1 MRVLF
6 ALVLLLFAAQARAAD
21 PVKVRVG
28 SHAGY
33 DRVVFEFPAPV
44 SFTLERQPDLVIVH
58 FSNGGSIPTL
68 SVQTRRIRAVT
79 GGDSMAAISLQPG
92 AQIQSTQIDRR
103 VVIDV
108 HEPAIA
114 LKDAGLPAPHPTL
127 VSPQVFH
134 AKGLAKP
141 ISAQTSTSAP
151 LIETA
156 KAGVPIISASIEQRD
171 NPARALNDS
180 VAEPAPS
187 SPIVAVAPASSASIA
202 ATSSSPVANPA
213 LSEPISISA
222 KPVDTTADPASSAV
236 LLPFR
241 SDVGA
246 AAFRHGAEAWVLF
259 DEPRPI
265 DAASFQDQAA
275 FAGVTVE
282 VLPAATLLRLPLG
295 ETSRITLRRVDQ
307 GWIVTTGP
315 FALSQPPLLPA
326 LRGDRLLFPVA
337 ATGRVVVV
345 TDSATGQNLDVATLR
360 SAGPGVPVS
369 YCTPDFN
376 VLPSWQGVVVEP
388 LSDRTIM
395 RDVADGVAIET
406 GDPFSP
412 APDSARALADAAVL
426 TRRFDFP
433 PLPTANLLHRLQAQM
448 ADEAAAPPQ
457 DRLSPRKAVA
467 QTLLALGLGPEAQSL
482 LHLAANEDPRAAN
495 DPDFQGLSG
504 IAAVLSGRPTE
515 ANGLLDPG
523 LNGSDEVSLWRAARA
538 ATLQNG
544 SPEAAALFAATT
556 RLILSYPKALRDRL
570 LPLAVE
576 TMTSGG
582 AAQAADALLAKLPD
596 DPSLALARAMRLDAK
611 GDAAGALT
619 LYNALATARDR
630 LVSARAA
637 TRAVRLRLA
646 THAIGP
652 AEAANDLEAGFLDWR
667 GDNRERELRLEVVD
681 LRAQAGQWRRAFSLL
696 KETAALYPDDAP
708 KFRDQTTKLL
718 TTLLHGNNA
727 ATISP
732 LDLVALA
739 EENAEEAAKAAPD
752 EITALLAD
760 KLVALD
766 LPKQAAPVIER
777 MLAAAPAGN
786 GRATLGAR
794 LASIRL
800 AAGDLAGGEAALAD
814 SEAPDLPQVLI
825 EQRGLISARIRAQR
839 HDVTGAAAI
848 LAGLNS
854 SSADDLRATILSDA
868 GDWRGAEVALT
879 SLAGRVVPSTGP
891 LTSAQQDVLLR
902 LASAQT
908 RAGDDSASR
917 ELGVQEASRMS
928 GPRGEMFRLL
938 TAAPVAGIKD
948 LGRSAGELAM
958 ARAIPAGL
966 AAMGNR

>member
-1 MRVLF
+1 MRT
-6 ALVLLLFAAQARAAD
+6 LVFIALLFLAAQARAGDSA
-21 PVKVRVG
+21 KVRVG

-33 DRVVFEFPAPV
+33 DRLVFEFSEPTP
-44 SFTLERQPDLVIVH
+44 FTVDRQSDVVTVH
-58 FSNGGSIPTL
+58 FGNAGLIPNSSI
-68 SVQTRRIRAVT
+68 QTRFIKGVT
-79 GGDSMAAISLQPG
+79 GGDAIATISVQPG
-92 AQIQSTQIDRR
+92 AQIQATQLDRR
-103 VVIDV
+103 VVLDV
-108 HEPAIA
+108 KQASLRKTSLP
-114 LKDAGLPAPHPTL
+114 GLASISASA
-127 VSPQVFH
+127 VPQVSH
-134 AKGLAKP
+134 AKGSARLGPPAAAAAAKSNISVTSELAGQP
-141 ISAQTSTSAP
+141 DGAAP
-151 LIETA
+151 
-156 KAGVPIISASIEQRD
+156 AS
-171 NPARALNDS
+171 NVS
-180 VAEPAPS
+180 VAEPAPVG
-187 SPIVAVAPASSASIA
+187 PVVAVAPASSGSNLAASSI
-202 ATSSSPVANPA
+202 SMSNPPS
-213 LSEPISISA
+213 SEPISVSA
-222 KPVDTTADPASSAV
+222 KPVDTASDPASSAV
-236 LLPFR
+236 LLPFGR
-241 SDVGA
+241 EVGA
-246 AAFRHGAEAWVLF
+246 AAFRRGAEAWVVF

-275 FAGVTVE
+275 FAKVKVE
-282 VLPAATLLRLPLG
+282 VLPAATLLRFPLG
-295 ETSRITLRRVDQ
+295 EDNGITLRRVDQ
-307 GWIVTTGP
+307 GWILTAGP
-315 FALSQPPLLPA
+315 FAVSQLPLLPA
-326 LRGDRLLFPVA
+326 VRGERLLFPVA
-337 ATGRVVVV
+337 ATGKVVVV
-345 TDSATGQNLDVATLR
+345 IDAATGQNLDVATLR
-360 SAGPGVPVS
+360 AAGPGVPVS

-376 VLPSWQGVVVEP
+376 VLPSWQGVVAEP

-395 RDVADGVAIET
+395 RDVVEGVAIET
-406 GDPFSP
+406 GAPFSP

-433 PLPTANLLHRLQAQM
+433 PLSAASLLRRLQAQV
-448 ADEAAAPPQ
+448 ADEAAAPPR
-457 DRLSPRKAVA
+457 DRLLPRKAVA

-482 LHLAANEDPRAAN
+482 LRLAADEDPRTAN

-538 ATLQNG
+538 ASRQEG

-556 RLILSYPKALRDRL
+556 KLILSYPKALRDRL

-576 TMTSGG
+576 TMASGG

-596 DPSLALARAMRLDAK
+596 DPGLALARAMRLEAK
-611 GDAAGALT
+611 GDSGGALA
-619 LYNALATARDR
+619 LYNALATGRDR

-637 TRAVRLRLA
+637 ARAVRLRLA

-652 AEAANDLEAGFLDWR
+652 AEAADDLEAGFLDWR
-667 GDNRERELRLEVVD
+667 GDNRERDLRLEVVD
-681 LRAQAGQWRRAFSLL
+681 LRAQAGQWRRAFGLL

-718 TTLLHGNNA
+718 TTLLHGDGA

-777 MLAAAPAGN
+777 MLAAAPAGS

-800 AAGDLAGGEAALAD
+800 AAGDPEGGEAALAD
-814 SEAPDLPQVLI
+814 SDAPNLPPTLM
-825 EQRGLISARIRAQR
+825 EQRGLIAARIRAQR
-839 HDVTGAAAI
+839 HDVPGAAAI
-848 LAGLNS
+848 LAGLDS

-868 GDWRGAEVALT
+868 GDWRGAEAALT
-879 SLAGRVVPSTGP
+879 SLAGRLVPSTGP
-891 LTSAQQDVLLR
+891 LTSDQQDVLLR

-908 RAGDDSASR
+908 RAGDDDASR
-917 ELGVQEASRMS
+917 ALGVQEASRMS
-928 GPRGEMFRLL
+928 GPRSEMFRLL
-938 TAAPVAGIKD
+938 TAAPIAGVKD

-966 AAMGNR
+966 AAIGKR